1 MADYLARALVHG
13 RRPSSIANDPKER
26 QLGKALINYTGK
38 SKTYDPVFDKEIR
51 GLRPDWFEN
60 TTIKKKEKLLK
71 LAKSGGKRPSTY
83 ANDPKERQLGQALS
97 SYTCKTKT
105 TYDPVFDKKIR
116 GLRPD
121 WFEPRPHS

>member
-13 RRPSSIANDPKER
+13 RRPSNS
-26 QLGKALINYTGK
+26 
-38 SKTYDPVFDKEIR
+38 
-51 GLRPDWFEN
+51 
-60 TTIKKKEKLLK
+60 
-71 LAKSGGKRPSTY
+71 

-121 WFEPRPHS
+121 WFENTTIKKKATLLKLAKSNSKRPGTYANDPKERQLGQALSSYIPKGSN